1 MAKKNKVV
9 IGFLLDETGSMYP
22 YKDETIISFNKW
34 LEEMKGNKEK
44 ALFTLTKFN
53 SSKVDVVY
61 NSAKLKDVEELTSET
76 YDPNFATPLFDA
88 IGKTV
93 GAIVADDAKNEHVL
107 FVIMTD
113 GEENASK
120 EFSFDGIKKLIAD
133 KEKDGW
139 TFIYL
144 GANQDA
150 WGVGR
155 SFGIADGNIASYATA
170 KMGETMKG
178 VSKSSANYVARGGVQ
193 TQTLF
198 EDAGVNTEEFD
209 E

>member
-1 MAKKNKVV
+1 MVKKVKVIV
-9 IGFLLDETGSMYP
+9 SFLLDETGSMYP
-22 YKDETIISFNKW
+22 YKNETIISFNKW
-34 LEEMKGNKEK
+34 LEEMKGNKGK

-61 NSAKLKDVEELTSET
+61 NSAKLKDVKELTNET
-76 YDPNFATPLFDA
+76 YDPSLATPLFDA

-93 GAIVADDAKNEHVL
+93 SAIVEDDSKNEHVL

-120 EFSFDGIKKLIAD
+120 EFSIDAIKKLIAD

-150 WGVGR
+150 WGVGK
-155 SFGIADGNIASYATA
+155 SFGIADGNIAAYATT

-178 VSKSSANYVARGGVQ
+178 VSKSSAHYVARGGVQ

-198 EDAGVNTEEFD
+198 HDAGVDTEEFD